1 MKTTFAIQRSKSDQK
16 FTVESL
22 HGILDVYLCQL
33 RFSIINMMADNN
45 DDDSFEVV
53 AENMELPPIKAK
65 ASIVDTIIAKG

>member
-1 MKTTFAIQRSKSDQK
+1 
-16 FTVESL
+16 
-22 HGILDVYLCQL
+22 
-33 RFSIINMMADNN
+33 MADNN